1 MIPFITAI
9 CISVLCLAGGYYI
22 GYSEGFR
29 FGYSKCL
36 EHNSKKLKKFSKSN

>member
-1 MIPFITAI
+1 MVIEYAAAI
-9 CISVLCLAGGYYI
+9 ILMLICLASGYYL

-36 EHNSKKLKKFSKSN
+36 EHNSKKVKKVFKK

>member
-1 MIPFITAI
+1 MIIYISAI
-9 CISVLCLAGGYYI
+9 LGGLACLASGYYL

-36 EHNSKKLKKFSKSN
+36 EHNSKKVKKVFKK